1 MGCANAVADS
11 EASIARCEPAGLSA
25 VPNTVT
31 SDPFVNSA
39 STRAWA
45 LYVVLKIAVDVAKE
59 IASVTGTDAAE
70 YVLMKAKGDPTMLA
84 QQVRGALK
92 ADASLKVT
100 NIGQAAH
107 LIGSSL
113 TAVDLGGLTTL
124 ELAFA
129 VVMAAA
135 AAGLMLA
142 LGFIERRRNFAIL
155 NAVGAKPGQLAA
167 FLWGEAIVVIVG
179 GFVFG
184 LLSGVVIAWM
194 LVKLL
199 TGVFDPPPEA
209 LSIPWL
215 YLGVVLC
222 LVAVSV
228 GAAVLF
234 ARPSAGHDAEY
245 LRDF

>member
-1 MGCANAVADS
+1 M
-11 EASIARCEPAGLSA
+11 
-25 VPNTVT
+25 
-31 SDPFVNSA
+31 
-39 STRAWA
+39 
-45 LYVVLKIAVDVAKE
+45 
-59 IASVTGTDAAE
+59 
-70 YVLMKAKGDPTMLA
+70 
-84 QQVRGALK
+84 
-92 ADASLKVT
+92 
-100 NIGQAAH
+100 
-107 LIGSSL
+107 
-113 TAVDLGGLTTL
+113 
-124 ELAFA
+124 
-129 VVMAAA
+129 
-135 AAGLMLA
+135 
-142 LGFIERRRNFAIL
+142 
-155 NAVGAKPGQLAA
+155 
-167 FLWGEAIVVIVG
+167 IVG